1 MKSKAIKTNRRN
13 QIALPVTAVSLALI
27 ANTSV
32 MQQANAEQISSVED
46 RILVTANRSEE
57 PRSLSLSS
65 NVVITSVDI
74 ERLQAKN
81 VSEILDQVAGM
92 SVTSQGGPGQASFVF
107 TRGSNS
113 NQTLLLIDGVRVNSA
128 TLGLTDFSQIAPQQ
142 IERIEIIKGPRSSLW
157 GSDAIGGVIQIF
169 TKHYSHGS
177 GNVGASIGSHG
188 YLQGFAGIGFGNDDH
203 NLSLSVNAEQS
214 DGFNIFESDSN
225 NLYDINEPDEDGF
238 ERMNLSVNGESYIN
252 DDLRLELV
260 GRYQKSNNE
269 YDASYPD
276 SPCWNDPSQ
285 SCPAFYANEQDS
297 ENSHIKLASVY
308 ETSAITSNLSLAII
322 ENSAKTF
329 GNGIDRADGDEITTK
344 RQQVAFINQ
353 FSVADGFRV
362 NLGLDWYN
370 EEVSTNQDKDPW
382 TEGFQ
387 EWQID
392 SRDVTAVF
400 VQGRQTINS
409 LILEGAV
416 RYDDIEKI
424 GDKTT
429 YNLSAGYKV
438 SPNLLVSLNRGTGF
452 KAPSFNDLYW
462 PGSGNPDLEPE
473 EASSNELLVRYS
485 FDFGQLELAAFD
497 SDIDNLIAWAPN
509 EFGLWQPSNVN
520 EAKIKGIES
529 TLELLLGATTNTLAV
544 SYTDAKDAVTDADLI
559 RRPALTANYTLGYEW
574 RDYNFTAIASYRD
587 KSYDSGMRELPSFTR
602 FDLGVQYQV
611 IEDLQLDFK
620 VNNIFDREY
629 QTVSQYVADGINGY
643 AGVTYKF

>member
-1 MKSKAIKTNRRN
+1 MKSKAITTNQRN
-13 QIALPVTAVSLALI
+13 RIAFSLTALSVTAATNFSLV
-27 ANTSV
+27 NN
-32 MQQANAEQISSVED
+32 ANAEALASVDD

-81 VSEILDQVAGM
+81 LSEVLDQVAGM

-169 TKHYSHGS
+169 TKRYAHGS
-177 GNVGASIGSHG
+177 GNVGASLGSHG
-188 YLQGFAGIGFGNDDH
+188 YMQGYAGIGFGNDEH
-203 NLSLSVNAEQS
+203 NLSLSMNAEQS
-214 DGFNIFESDSN
+214 DGFNVFETDPDN
-225 NLYDINEPDEDGF
+225 PYDINEPDKDGF
-238 ERMNLSVNGESYIN
+238 ERINLSVNGESYIN
-252 DDLRLELV
+252 DEVRLELV
-260 GRYQKSNNE
+260 GRYQKGNNE

-285 SCPAFYANEQDS
+285 SCPSFYANEQDS

-322 ENSAKTF
+322 ENSATTF

-353 FSVADGFRV
+353 FSIADSFRV

-409 LILEGAV
+409 LIIEGAV

-429 YNLSAGYKV
+429 YNLSVGYKV

-462 PGSGNPDLEPE
+462 PGSGNPDLDPE
-473 EASSNELLVRYS
+473 EATTNEFLVRYS
-485 FDFGQLELAAFD
+485 FDFGQLELAAYD

-520 EAKIKGIES
+520 AAKIKGIES
-529 TLELLLGATTNTLAV
+529 TIELLLGATTNTLAI
-544 SYTDAKDAVTDADLI
+544 SYTDAKDAVTNLDLI
-559 RRPALTANYTLGYEW
+559 RRPVLTANYTLGYEW
-574 RDYNFTAIASYRD
+574 RNYQFTAIASYRD
-587 KSYDSGMRELPSFTR
+587 KSIDSGMNELPSFTR
-602 FDLGVQYQV
+602 FDLGAQYAV
-611 IEDLQLDFK
+611 STALTFNVK
-620 VNNIFDREY
+620 VNNLLDRQY
-629 QTVSQYVADGINGY
+629 QTVNQYVADGINGY
-643 AGVTYKF
+643 AGLSYKF